1 MMTLPISTNTLV
13 KEIVNELPK
22 SSDVFKRFRIDFC
35 CGGNI
40 SLMAAAN
47 EQNVDVSTLLDELT
61 IVFENSTPADKNMDV
76 WLESDTETI
85 INHIME
91 NIHRPLMTE
100 LAELSPYVTKVFKV
114 HGESR
119 PELVRVKD
127 LFYEFKREMI
137 EHSAKEDTIVF
148 PLIRKLADNSVENLE
163 ETVNYIREL
172 EKEHDHVGAILK
184 ELREITSDFTP
195 PVDACGT
202 YRLVYKRLELL
213 EGETFMHV
221 HLEQNI
227 LFPRY
232 I

>member
-1 MMTLPISTNTLV
+1 MMTLPISANMLV
-13 KEIVNELPK
+13 KDLVNELPK

-40 SLMAAAN
+40 SLTAAALEN
-47 EQNVDVSTLLDELT
+47 NVEVSTLMDELT
-61 IVFENSTPADKNMDV
+61 VVFENSTAADMNMDV
-76 WLESDTETI
+76 WLESDTNTI
-85 INHIME
+85 IDHVIN
-91 NIHRPLMTE
+91 NIHAPLMVE

-114 HGESR
+114 HGDSH
-119 PELVRVKD
+119 PELLRVKE
-127 LFYEFKREMI
+127 LFYEYKKEMT
-137 EHSAKEDTIVF
+137 EHSAKEEATVF
-148 PLIRKLADNSVENLE
+148 PLIKKLAENSVENRE
-163 ETVNYIREL
+163 ETVNYIKEL

-195 PVDACGT
+195 PADGCGT

-213 EGETFMHV
+213 EGDTFMHV

>member
-1 MMTLPISTNTLV
+1 MLTLPISANTLV

-40 SLMAAAN
+40 SLEAAAI
-47 EQNVDVSTLLDELT
+47 EKNVKVSTLLDELT
-61 IVFENSTPADKNMDV
+61 TVFENSTPADKNMDV

-85 INHIME
+85 LNHIVE
-91 NIHRPLMTE
+91 NIHRPLMIE
-100 LAELSPYVTKVFKV
+100 LAQLSPYVTKVSKV
-114 HGESR
+114 HGESH
-119 PELVRVKD
+119 PELIRVKD
-127 LFYEFKREMI
+127 LFFEYKKEMI
-137 EHSAKEDTIVF
+137 EHSGKEDTIVF
-148 PLIRKLADNSVENLE
+148 PLIRKLADNSVENFE
-163 ETVNYIREL
+163 ETVSYIREL
-172 EKEHDHVGAILK
+172 EKEHDHVGAILR

-195 PVDACGT
+195 PVDGCGT